1 MSESQSRAREL
12 AGYSFL
18 VAFADDDIIEADELV
33 FLERI
38 ALSDGKVDAAER
50 AVLKAIFARV
60 DEARTAQ
67 KVLDEIRRFRAQY
80 AV

>member
-12 AGYSFL
+12 MGYSFL
-18 VAFADDDIIEADELV
+18 VAFADDDLIEADELV

-38 ALSDGKVDAAER
+38 ALSDGKIDDAER
-50 AVLKAIFARV
+50 AALQAIFARV
-60 DEARTAQ
+60 DETRTAQ

-80 AV
+80 AI